1 MDTLTLIYEVKECY
15 HHILSNLSSTRF
27 DWLGWHHMRTSK
39 PPEINKQATLLETS
53 SHRLGRH
60 SQLMHVTYKS
70 PDQQL
75 TTRTMDIQHPTSK
88 GSMPQIEAWCAGGF
102 QGHLGQLQIIFLR
115 TCNTNGLTKKA
126 SCRSLA
132 EIIEVQYFSKT
143 ACSPP
148 KKWCINA
155 SFFLLYILNTQHTAY
170 MISTIIKYL
179 HTVEHTLMWFHVPR
193 SEASVLVFFEKK

>member
-88 GSMPQIEAWCAGGF
+88 GSMPQIEA
-102 QGHLGQLQIIFLR
+102 
-115 TCNTNGLTKKA
+115 
-126 SCRSLA
+126 
-132 EIIEVQYFSKT
+132 
-143 ACSPP
+143 
-148 KKWCINA
+148 
-155 SFFLLYILNTQHTAY
+155 
-170 MISTIIKYL
+170 
-179 HTVEHTLMWFHVPR
+179 
-193 SEASVLVFFEKK
+193 